1 MRFCI
6 LSILDKTE
14 SKHNRFLESIM
25 IDAREPNEDF
35 LDFED
40 EEPEITELP
49 FPTVKHYFGNEV
61 VEEYVIPDDKK
72 AEVLEALFIFEP
84 VPGLDELF
92 VDIHENRAF
101 RVRDYKVVKDS
112 QGLWLVSPYYFSSGG
127 TVIDWVP
134 ADETSGYDPPP
145 ES

>member
-1 MRFCI
+1 
-6 LSILDKTE
+6 
-14 SKHNRFLESIM
+14 M
-25 IDAREPNEDF
+25 IDMQNTDGPFAE
-35 LDFED
+35 
-40 EEPEITELP
+40 EEPEISELP

-61 VEEYVIPDDKK
+61 VEEYAIPDDKK
-72 AEVLEALFIFEP
+72 AEVLEKLFIFEP
-84 VPGLDELF
+84 VPGLDEMM

-101 RVRDYKVVKDS
+101 RVRDYKVVKDA

-134 ADETSGYDPPP
+134 ADQTDGYDPPP

>member
-1 MRFCI
+1 
-6 LSILDKTE
+6 
-14 SKHNRFLESIM
+14 M

-61 VEEYVIPDDKK
+61 VEEYAIPDDKK

-145 ES
+145 KS